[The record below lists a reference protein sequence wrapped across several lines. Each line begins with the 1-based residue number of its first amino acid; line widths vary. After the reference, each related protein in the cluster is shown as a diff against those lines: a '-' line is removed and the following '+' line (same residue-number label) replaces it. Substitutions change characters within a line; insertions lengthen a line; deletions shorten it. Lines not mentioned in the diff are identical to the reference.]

1 MHQIIGEMNKK
12 NKIYGVKKYTHGCVY
27 DVCACKIIFVVFFC
41 AQKIKCIIIFV
52 IFKYDTSYII
62 FHLIILSH

>member
-41 AQKIKCIIIFV
+41 TKNKMYYHIRNF
-52 IFKYDTSYII
+52 
-62 FHLIILSH
+62 